1 MYVYMLAA
9 LQSNYFVTER
19 WQRIRN
25 ASSNALGALR
35 EARNNSIAAEQRH
48 NFGKRRCSTSRHKQT
63 KRFKTNN
70 SWTHKFY
77 CLSGTDQDRV
87 PSSTLEKNALV
98 LADLGEKKV
107 TIPDVDCDI
116 AEFNE
121 ALLQAFPKLQYG
133 GGFEILKCT
142 SSTRKLEI
150 IPFTISRSVRLLR
163 GYIGTARLY
172 IRPIQVDL
180 DLTPTEG
187 IDDHMVRMININ
199 IKLHHSCRLMLN
211 KNVCSVER
219 VYQLLN

>member
-98 LADLGEKKV
+98 LADLGEKKSLFQMLIV
-107 TIPDVDCDI
+107 I
-116 AEFNE
+116 
-121 ALLQAFPKLQYG
+121 LQNLMKHCCKHSLNFSM
-133 GGFEILKCT
+133 EEVLKY
-142 SSTRKLEI
+142 SNAPPAHGSWK
-150 IPFTISRSVRLLR
+150 
-163 GYIGTARLY
+163 
-172 IRPIQVDL
+172 
-180 DLTPTEG
+180 
-187 IDDHMVRMININ
+187 
-199 IKLHHSCRLMLN
+199 
-211 KNVCSVER
+211 
-219 VYQLLN
+219 